1 MVNKKLTLVVLG
13 LLSLVLAFSGCTST
27 STQSSDDSNTDMSW
41 KNVQDSGV
49 LRVGLCAAYPPFE
62 SRNAKTGEFEGFDID
77 FANALGNELGVKVE
91 IIDAEWPALLGG
103 LSKGDYDTLITCMSE
118 RETAAENVEM
128 SEPYYALT
136 DVVVVNKNTDSIKSL
151 ADLDGK
157 IIGAQLGTGSQ
168 DTAEKLEGVKEVKT
182 YNYNPEAFIDLE
194 NGRIDAVIVGQAYA
208 LTQMKEYQN
217 VKTTNITINPVN
229 VITVQKAGAKELTQ
243 KMNEA
248 INKLKENGKYDE
260 IKEKWLSFE

>member
-1 MVNKKLTLVVLG
+1 MNKKLALVVLG
-13 LLSLVLAFSGCTST
+13 LLSLVLVFSGCTSNN
-27 STQSSDDSNTDMSW
+27 TQNTGDSNTDMSW

-49 LRVGLCAAYPPFE
+49 LKVGLCAAYPPFE
-62 SRNAKTGEFEGFDID
+62 SRNEKTGEFEGFDID
-77 FANALGNELGVKVE
+77 FANAIGEELGVKVE

-118 RETAAENVEM
+118 RETSAENVEM

-136 DVVVVNKNTDSIKSL
+136 DVVVVNKETDSINSL
-151 ADLDGK
+151 NDLSGK
-157 IIGAQLGTGSQ
+157 VVGAQLGTGSQ
-168 DTAEKLEGVKEVKT
+168 DTAEGIEGVKEVVT

-194 NGRIDAVIVGQAYA
+194 NGRVDAVIVGQAYA
-208 LTQMKEYQN
+208 LTQMKEYEN
-217 VKTTNITINPVN
+217 VKATNITINPVN
-229 VITVQKAGAKELTQ
+229 VITVQKSGAVALTD

-260 IKEKWLSFE
+260 IKEKWLAFE